1 MGQTRYPS
9 KSFKSH
15 FSFKVRQHGQQNL
28 YLQYKVYWILYKMV
42 GTSSFSQ
49 PYLCMQSLLRSPPQ
63 IQCSTSVNFHLPIPP
78 LFVHKIIL
86 TIPTNTHFLSTSS
99 IFHLPIFAYNIPTI
113 YTKTFFFPQSLIQF
127 RLHQATTELVILVR
141 NDTVLISLLPQSMDN
156 DNRAHNHWSL
166 IAQAQKVGVL

>member
-28 YLQYKVYWILYKMV
+28 YLQYKVYWFLYKMV
-42 GTSSFSQ
+42 GTSSFSR
-49 PYLCMQSLLRSPPQ
+49 PYLCMQSLLQSPPQ

-113 YTKTFFFPQSLIQF
+113 YTKNIFLSSVIDPIQAASSDHGASDSCEEWHCF
-127 RLHQATTELVILVR
+127 NLSSSSKYGQ
-141 NDTVLISLLPQSMDN
+141 
-156 DNRAHNHWSL
+156 W
-166 IAQAQKVGVL
+166 

>member
-78 LFVHKIIL
+78 LFVHKIII
-86 TIPTNTHFLSTSS
+86 TIPLTLTSS
-99 IFHLPIFAYNIPTI
+99 LPHQFFTSLFLRTTSQQSTP
-113 YTKTFFFPQSLIQF
+113 KTFFFPQSLTQF
-127 RLHQATTELVILVR
+127 RLHQATRELVILVR
-141 NDTVLISLLPQSMDN
+141 NDTVLISLLPQSVDN